1 MTNRTQPIRWLSI
14 ILMLFAIA
22 GCVRSED
29 AVEGDDPAAPV
40 AGNPGTPPAGDAP
53 ADPTPPATP
62 PGDEMPPED
71 EMPAPVDPNPPTNE
85 PELTDVQIFEQ
96 TLFPPLRD
104 SANFCVNCHG
114 SFAQPL
120 FAVETVNDAYN
131 AVVGQ
136 QKVNLSNPAIS
147 RIYLRASEDRHN
159 CGGDAS
165 CDAIGATFL
174 AAITDWASQAAP
186 ADPPPAAG
194 TAAVSAKTTFAS
206 AVEQAAARVDT
217 NAIAKFLL
225 DEGTGTTATDSSG
238 NGAAITLNIQNMEW
252 VDGGGLRNVSGKAQ
266 ASVADS
272 RKIFD
277 SVNAS
282 KAFTAE
288 AWLIADNTAQ
298 DGPARTVTFSQDT
311 SNRNFTLGQNA
322 IYWQMRNRSANTG
335 ANGTPALEALSPEVD
350 TSLQHVVMTFD
361 EASGRKI
368 FINGQLSIED
378 NTPDT
383 LDWQDGYQLV
393 LGNETTDDR
402 PWAGIIRFV
411 AIHSAA
417 LTAAEVQQNYEAGLG
432 NLTTLRFDVSEAV
445 GAPAMIEM
453 LAADI
458 DGKGYLFAK
467 PRYIGEQTGVMVKN
481 MRIAVNDTIPI
492 ASQAFRRLDMEIDAN
507 GRELSPL
514 GAVIPASLGAMNDEF
529 HLVFET
535 IGNATGTPE
544 GVAPSAPPPARPDVD
559 EPDFGVR
566 SFSQLNDTMATL
578 TGIDQN
584 SNAIRNL
591 YEELRGALPATS
603 DLLSYSQPQ
612 QVAIQRLANGYCD
625 AIVNNNGRC
634 SALFGSCQVNAG
646 DLGSVGNSVYDSF
659 IGSTVA
665 NQPLRADVR
674 NEISSLIQDLGCAG
688 GCTGNDAQTVL
699 AASCAAV
706 LSSGAITIK

>member
-14 ILMLFAIA
+14 VLMLFAIA

-29 AVEGDDPAAPV
+29 AVEGDPAAPV
-40 AGNPGTPPAGDAP
+40 AGDPGTPPAGDAP

-85 PELTDVQIFEQ
+85 PELTDLQIFEQ

-120 FAVETVNDAYN
+120 FAVENVTDAYN
-131 AVVGQ
+131 AVVSQ
-136 QKVNLSNPAIS
+136 QKVDLNNPANS
-147 RIYLRASEDRHN
+147 RIYLRASADRHN

-165 CDAIGATFL
+165 CDAIAATFL
-174 AAITDWASQAAP
+174 AAITDWSNQAAP
-186 ADPPPAAG
+186 ADPPPASG
-194 TAAVSAKTTFAS
+194 TAAVSAKTSFAE
-206 AVEQAAARVDT
+206 AVELAAARVDN

-225 DEGTGTTATDSSG
+225 DEGTGATATDSSG

-252 VDGGGLRNVSGKAQ
+252 VDGGGLRNVNGKAQ
-266 ASVADS
+266 ASVDDS

-277 SVNAS
+277 SINAS
-282 KAFTAE
+282 RAYTVE
-288 AWLIADNTAQ
+288 AWLIAENTAQ
-298 DGPARTVTFSQDT
+298 DGPARAVTFSQDT
-311 SNRNFTLGQNA
+311 GNRNFTLGQNA
-322 IYWQMRNRSANTG
+322 IYWQLRNRSANTG

-361 EASGRKI
+361 EASGRKV
-368 FINGQLSIED
+368 FINGQLSIEE
-378 NTPDT
+378 NTADT

-402 PWAGIIRFV
+402 PWAGVIRFAAV
-411 AIHSAA
+411 HSAA
-417 LTAAEVQQNYEAGLG
+417 LSAAEVQQNFDAGLG
-432 NLTTLRFDVSEAV
+432 NLTTLRFDISEAV
-445 GAPAMIEM
+445 GAPAVIEM

-458 DGKGYLFAK
+458 DGNGYLFAK

-481 MRIAVNDTIPI
+481 MRIAVNDAVPV
-492 ASQAFRRLDMEIDAN
+492 ASQVFRRLDMEIDAN

-514 GAVIPASLGAMNDEF
+514 GAVIPASLGAMNDQF

-535 IGNATGTPE
+535 IGNITGTPE
-544 GVAPSAPPPARPDVD
+544 GVAPSAPPPIRPDVD
-559 EPDFGVR
+559 EPDTGVR
-566 SFSQLNDTMATL
+566 SFAQINDTMAAL
-578 TGIDQN
+578 TEIDKN
-584 SNAIRNL
+584 GNTIKTL

-603 DLLSYSQPQ
+603 DLLSYSQSQ

-625 AIVNNNGRC
+625 QIVTNNGRC
-634 SALFGSCQVNAG
+634 NGFFGSCSIAG
-646 DLGSVGNSVYDSF
+646 GAKGAVGDTLFDRFV
-659 IGSTVA
+659 GAGLA
-665 NQPLRADVR
+665 NQPMQDGVR
-674 NEISSLIQDLGCAG
+674 TEIVQLIDDLGCAG
-688 GCTGNDAQTVL
+688 GCNGNDAQTVL
-699 AASCAAV
+699 SASCSAV
-706 LSSGAITIK
+706 LSSGAVTLQ